1 MPDIIGELS
10 VVVDLTAIDLMIANL
25 AGRVE
30 ALIEKYLLLIEA
42 EAKHLVPVDTGALRA
57 SITHTLEV
65 LAGEVTAGSDTV
77 DYAAF
82 VEYGVHN
89 AVAQPFI
96 RPAAERYF
104 PAFVAELQALVG
116 G

>member
-1 MPDIIGELS
+1 MSITGELS
-10 VVVDLTAIDLMIANL
+10 VVVDLTAIDLLIANL

-65 LAGEVTAGSDTV
+65 LAGEVTAGNDAV
-77 DYAAF
+77 DYASF
-82 VEYGVHN
+82 VEYGTYR
-89 AVAQPFI
+89 AAAQPYM
-96 RPAAERYF
+96 RPAMERYG